1 MQMVND
7 IKLDFDDV
15 LVRPQRSATASR
27 KEVDIS
33 RSFKFRNSNQDWSGI
48 PIFAANMD
56 TTGTFKMVKAFK
68 EYDMYAFLHK
78 HYPVNE
84 ICEFIDNGDCENF
97 FYTLGTGPKD
107 REKLD
112 EVSNRV
118 PINNICVDV
127 ANGYT
132 DFFVERL
139 SEIRRQFPKA
149 IIMAG
154 NVCTPE
160 MVQELVLQG
169 GVDIIKMGIGPGSV
183 CTTRLVAGVGYP
195 QLSAIIECAD
205 AAHGLNAHICADGG
219 CRSPADVVK
228 AFGAG
233 ADMVMLGGMLAG
245 TDECEGEWEWENDIE
260 WGNPNRQGD
269 PFVAAKL
276 KLDGKGKIIQKKKS
290 MKFYGMS
297 STDAMKK
304 HNGGIAD
311 YRASEGEAKS
321 IPYKGSVHD
330 VIHEILGGIRSACA
344 YVGAKTLK
352 DFSKRTTFVRV
363 SRIK

>member
-1 MQMVND
+1 MQIINE

-27 KEVDIS
+27 KEVDIV
-33 RSFKFRNSNQDWSGI
+33 RRFKFRNSNQDWSGV

-56 TTGTFKMVKAFK
+56 TTGTISMTKAFH
-68 EYDMYAFLHK
+68 EYGMHDCLHK
-78 HYPVNE
+78 YYNIDTV
-84 ICEFIDNGDCENF
+84 CDFIKSGGFDNF

-118 PINNICVDV
+118 PVNNICIDV

-132 DFFVERL
+132 DSFVERV
-139 SEIRRQFPKA
+139 SEVRSQFPKA
-149 IIMAG
+149 IIIAG

-169 GVDIIKMGIGPGSV
+169 GVDIIKMGIGPGSG

-219 CRSPADVVK
+219 CKTPADVVK

-245 TDECEGEWEWENDIE
+245 TDECEGEWEWETDLQWSE
-260 WGNPNRQGD
+260 PDGGV
-269 PFVAAKL
+269 PFVAGTVE
-276 KLDGKGKIIQKKKS
+276 LDPTGKIQQRKKH

-297 STDAMKK
+297 SSNAMEK
-304 HNGGIAD
+304 HNGGVAD
-311 YRASEGEAKS
+311 YRASEGDVKL
-321 IPYKGSVHD
+321 IPYKGSVHE
-330 VIHEILGGIRSACA
+330 VIHEVLGGIRSACA

-363 SRIK
+363 SRVK